1 LPHPKSL
8 RIDSNPSTNAVAR
21 TGSGSGG
28 TYIGKDFRAAYLPGA
43 TLTGSGQIVGLLEF
57 DGYYASDISAY
68 EATAGYASVPL
79 QTVLLDGYNG
89 TPTTGPHSGNGEVSL
104 DIEMAVAMAPGLS
117 KIVVFE
123 GGPDGL
129 QNDILSAMAASNQ
142 IKQLSCSWGWGGGPS
157 ATTDNIFKEMATQGQ
172 SFFVAVGDSDA
183 FTVGSSSVN
192 GVDNTS
198 LDNAPSSCPYIT
210 VVGGTTL
217 STTGPGGS
225 WSSETTWNWGLDDG
239 SYVGTSGG
247 VSSYYSIP
255 TWQEGISMSANG
267 GSTTYRNIPDVALT
281 ADNVYVAYGDG
292 SSATFGGTS
301 CATPLWAALVA
312 LMNQQA
318 ASTGASMAGFIN
330 PAIYAIG
337 KGTSYSLTFHDITT
351 GNNTS
356 SSSPSNYYAV
366 AGYDLCTGWGTPMGQ
381 SLINVVVGPPDSL
394 DITPSVGFTASGAVG
409 GPFSPTTQTFV
420 LTNTKSSS
428 LTWSIVNSASWLEAV
443 PTNGVLA
450 AHAVTNVTVDLSF
463 GANDLDAGIYRTNLV
478 FTNWSTHIAQ
488 NESFGLQIGQSLVEN
503 GGFETGDFTGWTLV
517 GDTIVN
523 SGRGQVTI
531 YDAVEN
537 ASSGFEVVHS
547 GTYGAFLGDGQL
559 ATLSQT
565 LASVAGQN
573 YLISFWLDNPVSG
586 SGQQFLVN
594 WSGDTLYD
602 NSSPPAFTW
611 TNFQFVVV
619 ASGTNSILQFGA
631 ENDPS
636 YFGLDDVSVTP
647 VPTVA
652 FRTAVASA
660 NSFSLRWSTAS
671 GLTYQVQYKT
681 NLLQANWIDLGTPI
695 VATGTSLT
703 ISDTNSVKS
712 SLQRFY
718 RLVVSP

>member
-1 LPHPKSL
+1 
-8 RIDSNPSTNAVAR
+8 
-21 TGSGSGG
+21 
-28 TYIGKDFRAAYLPGA
+28 
-43 TLTGSGQIVGLLEF
+43 
-57 DGYYASDISAY
+57 
-68 EATAGYASVPL
+68 
-79 QTVLLDGYNG
+79 
-89 TPTTGPHSGNGEVSL
+89 
-104 DIEMAVAMAPGLS
+104 
-117 KIVVFE
+117 
-123 GGPDGL
+123 
-129 QNDILSAMAASNQ
+129 
-142 IKQLSCSWGWGGGPS
+142 
-157 ATTDNIFKEMATQGQ
+157 
-172 SFFVAVGDSDA
+172 
-183 FTVGSSSVN
+183 
-192 GVDNTS
+192 
-198 LDNAPSSCPYIT
+198 
-210 VVGGTTL
+210 
-217 STTGPGGS
+217 
-225 WSSETTWNWGLDDG
+225 
-239 SYVGTSGG
+239 
-247 VSSYYSIP
+247 
-255 TWQEGISMSANG
+255 
-267 GSTTYRNIPDVALT
+267 
-281 ADNVYVAYGDG
+281 
-292 SSATFGGTS
+292 
-301 CATPLWAALVA
+301 
-312 LMNQQA
+312 
-318 ASTGASMAGFIN
+318 
-330 PAIYAIG
+330 
-337 KGTSYSLTFHDITT
+337 
-351 GNNTS
+351 
-356 SSSPSNYYAV
+356 
-366 AGYDLCTGWGTPMGQ
+366 
-381 SLINVVVGPPDSL
+381 
-394 DITPSVGFTASGAVG
+394 
-409 GPFSPTTQTFV
+409 
-420 LTNTKSSS
+420 
-428 LTWSIVNSASWLEAV
+428 
-443 PTNGVLA
+443 
-450 AHAVTNVTVDLSF
+450 
-463 GANDLDAGIYRTNLV
+463 
-478 FTNWSTHIAQ
+478 
-488 NESFGLQIGQSLVEN
+488 VEN

>member
-1 LPHPKSL
+1 
-8 RIDSNPSTNAVAR
+8 
-21 TGSGSGG
+21 
-28 TYIGKDFRAAYLPGA
+28 
-43 TLTGSGQIVGLLEF
+43 
-57 DGYYASDISAY
+57 
-68 EATAGYASVPL
+68 
-79 QTVLLDGYNG
+79 
-89 TPTTGPHSGNGEVSL
+89 
-104 DIEMAVAMAPGLS
+104 
-117 KIVVFE
+117 
-123 GGPDGL
+123 
-129 QNDILSAMAASNQ
+129 
-142 IKQLSCSWGWGGGPS
+142 
-157 ATTDNIFKEMATQGQ
+157 
-172 SFFVAVGDSDA
+172 
-183 FTVGSSSVN
+183 
-192 GVDNTS
+192 
-198 LDNAPSSCPYIT
+198 
-210 VVGGTTL
+210 
-217 STTGPGGS
+217 
-225 WSSETTWNWGLDDG
+225 
-239 SYVGTSGG
+239 
-247 VSSYYSIP
+247 
-255 TWQEGISMSANG
+255 
-267 GSTTYRNIPDVALT
+267 
-281 ADNVYVAYGDG
+281 
-292 SSATFGGTS
+292 
-301 CATPLWAALVA
+301 
-312 LMNQQA
+312 
-318 ASTGASMAGFIN
+318 
-330 PAIYAIG
+330 
-337 KGTSYSLTFHDITT
+337 
-351 GNNTS
+351 
-356 SSSPSNYYAV
+356 
-366 AGYDLCTGWGTPMGQ
+366 
-381 SLINVVVGPPDSL
+381 
-394 DITPSVGFTASGAVG
+394 
-409 GPFSPTTQTFV
+409 
-420 LTNTKSSS
+420 
-428 LTWSIVNSASWLEAV
+428 LEAV